1 MKVLIA
7 CEYSGI
13 TRDAFTALG
22 HAAWSCDELPTETEG
37 NHYQC
42 DVRDV
47 LNLGWD
53 MMIAHPPCTYIS
65 GAGLHFCNVAK
76 HGEKALQR
84 IAKRD
89 KAVQFFLQLY
99 NAPIPKV
106 CIENPQGY
114 MTKAFRKPDQIIHPY
129 YFGEREM
136 KRTCLWLRNFPL
148 LVWSHTN
155 TLFETATA
163 TPKPL
168 PYQIQI
174 RKTTGQV
181 KNRYWTDCTNSNNF
195 LNGHN
200 KSRSFTSIA
209 NAMAMQWG

>member
-1 MKVLIA
+1 MKILVA
-7 CEYSGI
+7 CEYSGT

-22 HAAWSCDELPTETEG
+22 HEAWSCDVLPTETPG
-37 NHYQC
+37 NHYRC

-47 LNLGWD
+47 LGLGWD
-53 MMIAHPPCTYIS
+53 MMIAHPPCTYLS
-65 GAGLHFCNVAK
+65 CAGLHYCNVEK

-89 KAVQFFLQLY
+89 KAVRFFMDLY
-99 NAPIPKV
+99 NAPIPRI

-114 MTKAFRKPDQIIHPY
+114 MARAFRKPDQVIHPY

-136 KRTCLWLRNFPL
+136 KRTCLWLRNLPPL
-148 LVWSHTN
+148 LWTAQD
-155 TLFETATA
+155 TLFEAATA

-181 KNRYWTDCTNSNNF
+181 RNRYWTDCTNSPNF